1 MSEIISILIAEDSNL
16 TQKVLLFMLKKH
28 GFDVIAQCEDGRTAI
43 DTYKKL
49 KPDIV
54 LMDIAMPE
62 IDGITAIKEIRK
74 IDPMA
79 KIISVSA
86 LYSPKMRERAMKA
99 GALDYIIKPFEVSEL
114 ISSIE
119 EVYAREIEG
128 EKHE

>member
-1 MSEIISILIAEDSNL
+1 MREKISILIAEDSEL
-16 TQKVLLFMLKKH
+16 TQKVMIFMLKKH
-28 GFDVIAQCEDGRTAI
+28 RFDVIAQCEDGRTAI

-62 IDGITAIKEIRK
+62 IDGITAVREIIK
-74 IDPMA
+74 IDPGA

-86 LYSPKMRERAMKA
+86 MYSPKMREKAMSA
-99 GALDYIIKPFEVSEL
+99 GALDYIVKPFEVSEL

-119 EVYAREIEG
+119 KAYAREIEG
-128 EKHE
+128 E

>member
-1 MSEIISILIAEDSNL
+1 MSKNISILIVEDSDL
-16 TQKVLLFMLKKH
+16 TQKAMLFMLKKH
-28 GFDVIAQCEDGRTAI
+28 GFDVIAQCQDGRAAI

-62 IDGITAIKEIRK
+62 IDGITAVREIIK
-74 IDPMA
+74 IDPGA

-86 LYSPKMRERAMKA
+86 MYSPKMREKAMSA
-99 GALDYIIKPFEVSEL
+99 GALDYIVKPFEVSEL

-119 EVYAREIEG
+119 RAYAREIEG
-128 EKHE
+128 E